1 MLPIHEPRDDEAV
14 ASISVIGPGA
24 VGGTIAAHLA
34 CDVRHTMRVAARTPF
49 EILEVETGEDVLRSA
64 PVVITDPA
72 EARPADWVL
81 IATKAY
87 DSETTSPWLRQMIGP
102 DTVVAIL
109 QNGVEHLD
117 RFAPF
122 AARSRLLPVVVNVPS
137 YRLGPGRVVQRG
149 TAELTV
155 PESANGQRFA
165 SLFADT
171 RVRVHLTDDFAT
183 AAWTKL
189 ALNATGA
196 VTAATLLPRLDLRQ
210 PAAKALIRQIV
221 EEVMEVGNAEGARL
235 VPELVDDIVSKLA
248 VSTSTHPNSLH
259 ADRLA
264 GRQMEIDARNG
275 AVVRLGGQHSI
286 PTPVNAVLVDLLRTI
301 ESAQPARRS

>member
-1 MLPIHEPRDDEAV
+1 M

-34 CDVRHTMRVAARTPF
+34 QDTRDTMRVAARTPF
-49 EILEVETGEDVLRSA
+49 EILEVETDGDVLRSA
-64 PVVITDPA
+64 PVVITDPTA
-72 EARPADWVL
+72 ARLADWVL
-81 IATKAY
+81 VATKAY
-87 DSETTSPWLRQMIGP
+87 DVETTSPWLRQMTGP

-122 AARSRLLPVVVNVPS
+122 VPRSQLLPVVVNVPS
-137 YRLGPGRVVQRG
+137 HRLAPGRILQRG
-149 TAELTV
+149 NAELTV

-165 SLFADT
+165 NFFADT
-171 RVRVHLTDDFAT
+171 QVRVHLTDDFAT

-210 PAAKALIRQIV
+210 AATEALIRQIV
-221 EEVMEVGNAEGARL
+221 EEVMKVGNAEGARL
-235 VPELVDDIVSKLA
+235 GPELVEDIVSKLA

-264 GRQMEIDARNG
+264 GRRMEIDARK
-275 AVVRLGGQHSI
+275 RRRRPTRRETRDPHSGQRGS
-286 PTPVNAVLVDLLRTI
+286 
-301 ESAQPARRS
+301 RRSAHDNRECAACSAIVTGAAHSEGVMR